1 MNLSHNS
8 NMARSDKLFRKFQLF
23 SAAVYSL
30 AHGMNDA
37 QKTMGIIAMA
47 LFSKGLL
54 GNTILYSHLGDYRLL
69 HDDFSG
75 NHVRRLA
82 DC

>member
-1 MNLSHNS
+1 
-8 NMARSDKLFRKFQLF
+8 MAKSDKLFRKLQLF

-54 GNTILYSHLGDYRLL
+54 GAIPFIFPFGLSSPATR
-69 HDDFSG
+69 
-75 NHVRRLA
+75 
-82 DC
+82 